1 MTKISNDVVYI
12 NDATIS
18 DLDFLI
24 GTDKHS
30 SQKTKT
36 FY

>member
-18 DLDFLI
+18 DFFLI
-24 GTDKHS
+24 GTDGNTLAKN
-30 SQKTKT
+30 
-36 FY
+36 

>member
-18 DLDFLI
+18 DFFLI

-30 SQKTKT
+30 SQEN
-36 FY
+36 

>member
-12 NDATIS
+12 NDTIS

-24 GTDKHS
+24 GTGNTLAK
-30 SQKTKT
+30 KTKT

>member
-24 GTDKHS
+24 VLRKHS
-30 SQKTKT
+30 SQEN
-36 FY
+36 

>member
-24 GTDKHS
+24 GTDE
-30 SQKTKT
+30 TL
-36 FY
+36 